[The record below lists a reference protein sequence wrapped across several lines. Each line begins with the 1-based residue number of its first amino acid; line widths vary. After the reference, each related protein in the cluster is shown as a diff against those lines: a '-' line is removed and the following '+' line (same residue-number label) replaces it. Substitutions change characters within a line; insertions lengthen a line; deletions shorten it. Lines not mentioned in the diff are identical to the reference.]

1 MFQKKYLELFAI
13 LFFSA
18 VFAFVMIPKEYLQE
32 RFLYIGTGDTAVY
45 AAGALGYLNDS
56 WNYPPLNSN
65 LLGPDQLSVTLFDS
79 IPLAALLTKVINTVF
94 GVQILNYIGIWTLFV
109 YFMQPLSVWLA
120 TKTWKINSYPIV
132 IGTILAVTFFESFQF
147 RILHNALQSHF
158 LLILAIGLYPKII
171 NCGLDKRSKIFRL
184 AYLLVFISTLVHTYL
199 ATMVFLILGLSFLEH
214 TLKIKSSKLKKLYDF
229 SYFTFVLS
237 LIFIISYTIQ
247 GVFGFTAT
255 KGGWHI
261 YSMNPLSPFIPRG
274 DRFVEGQYEGLNY
287 LGAFGLFLLFAIY
300 VLPKFKNFKSL
311 QSQAYLNNQEFG
323 FRKTTKLFFH
333 LNWLLSLGSIIYLGS
348 DKIIEYRWIENLPF
362 IETFTSSFRAPGRL
376 FWMNSY
382 FALLLGGKMLDI
394 YFTSKTSLTKNNKIR
409 YAIKPIE
416 INLLIFVLIVFQ
428 LLFSLPRTIET
439 YKFMRNENNYQS
451 LALTFFPSVSQSER
465 VIVFPEFEC
474 LKPPGSDII
483 SYFHIAASSSGKYI
497 NTTKA
502 SRQDLPY
509 SCNGNDLNLRYENY
523 FKNSNDRTLLV
534 LIDEWALKSKE
545 KIVDP
550 ICGMLT
556 NIYYCYGFKKLS

>member
-1 MFQKKYLELFAI
+1 
-13 LFFSA
+13 
-18 VFAFVMIPKEYLQE
+18 MIPKAYLQE

-79 IPLAALLTKVINTVF
+79 IPLAALLTKMINTVF
-94 GVQILNYIGIWTLFV
+94 DVQILNYIGIWTLLV

-120 TKTWKINSYPIV
+120 TKAWRIKSYPIV

-158 LLILAIGLYPKII
+158 LLILAVALYPKVI
-171 NCGLDKRSKIFRL
+171 NCDIDKRPKVFRL

-199 ATMVFLILGLSFLEH
+199 ATMVFLILALSFLEH
-214 TLKIKSSKLKKLYDF
+214 TLRVNSSKLKRLYDF
-229 SYFTFVLS
+229 SYFVFVLS
-237 LIFIISYTIQ
+237 FIFIISYTIQ

-300 VLPKFKNFKSL
+300 LLPMFKNFKSL
-311 QSQAYLNNQEFG
+311 QTNAYLSKQEFG
-323 FRKTTKLFFH
+323 FRKTTKFFFH
-333 LNWLLSLGSIIYLGS
+333 VNWLLSLGSIIYLGS

-376 FWMNSY
+376 FWINSY
-382 FALLLGGKMLDI
+382 FVLLLGGKMLDV
-394 YFTSKTSLTKNNKIR
+394 YFSSKTLSSKKIKVR
-409 YAIKPIE
+409 QAIKPKE
-416 INLLIFVLIVFQ
+416 INLLVFVLIVFQ
-428 LLFSLPRTIET
+428 LLFSMPRTIET
-439 YKFMRNENNYQS
+439 YKFMRNDDNYQS
-451 LALTFFPSVSQSER
+451 LALTFFPSVGQSDR

-483 SYFHIAASSSGKYI
+483 SYFHIAAASSGKYI

-509 SCNGNDLNLRYENY
+509 SCNINDLNLRYENY
-523 FKNSNDRTLLV
+523 LKNSNDATLLV
-534 LIDEWALKSKE
+534 FIDEWALTSKE
-545 KIVDP
+545 KMEDP
-550 ICGMLT
+550 ICGRLT
-556 NIYYCYGFKKLS
+556 NIYYCYGFKKLL